1 MASSAMKSKTKQNE
15 VILPRGGVRGRD
27 TIFGYSQKYLISSTL
42 VTLSKSFVHC
52 FGFPKSKYDKEFLTP
67 HKKVFAK

>member
-1 MASSAMKSKTKQNE
+1 MASSAMKSKTKQKE
-15 VILPRGGVRGRD
+15 VLLPKGGVRGRD

-42 VTLSKSFVHC
+42 VTLSKSFVVLVS
-52 FGFPKSKYDKEFLTP
+52 PNLKYDKEFLTP